1 MKKYQPY
8 YFYGLLLLGMIVR
21 LRAYFYNRSL
31 WFDEALL
38 TNNIIDLSFVE
49 LTGVLPNNQA
59 APVGFLFLQKIV
71 VVALGTSEYVLRL
84 WPLLAAL
91 LSLFLFYRLSQK
103 LLSAN
108 FALVALAFFVFCQP
122 HIYYSTEV
130 KQYSTDVL
138 AAILVLRSTVQLFED
153 KSSRYL
159 WRHICLGVLL
169 IWFSQPVVFVLAASF
184 LALSLQVYQEKNSA
198 VAKWLLLIGSCW
210 AVSFL
215 VYFFGFLKP
224 SIANND
230 LQDFHTTYFMPLNI
244 FAKTSWEWYAN
255 AWFSLFRNPA
265 GIFFKYLAGSVGLIG
280 LFVAFRQRK
289 IWLVLLLFPL
299 GLAFAASALH
309 QYSTIPRL
317 LLFAMPGL
325 VLFLVKSLTW
335 FHQICSRKI
344 RFGKYF
350 GALLV
355 AAILLQGVLD
365 TIHKLA
371 TPGEVEEIKP
381 LLAYVAK
388 HKKAEDLFYL
398 YPYTAPQF
406 TYYKERYG
414 LENLRIFE
422 GTSPF
427 ENWQADLTRLP
438 TATQRVWLLLAH
450 YRKTPQGD
458 DSTLYAR
465 QFDQYG
471 KQIVKLEEKGT
482 VCYLYEFKLKR

>member
-1 MKKYQPY
+1 MKKYQSY

-21 LRAYFYNRSL
+21 LRAYFHNRSL

-38 TNNIIDLSFVE
+38 ANNIIDLSFVE

-59 APVGFLFLQKIV
+59 APVGFLFLQKILV
-71 VVALGTSEYVLRL
+71 VGLGTSEYVLRL
-84 WPLLAAL
+84 WPLLAGL
-91 LSLFLFYRLSQK
+91 LSLLLFYRLSQK
-103 LLSAN
+103 LLSAE

-138 AAILVLRSTVQLFED
+138 AAILVWGSTVQVLEN
-153 KSSRYL
+153 KSQRYL
-159 WRHICLGVLL
+159 WQHISLGVLL
-169 IWFSQPVVFVLAASF
+169 VWFSQPVVFVLAASF
-184 LALSLQVYQEKNSA
+184 SALSLQAYQEKNSTL
-198 VAKWLLLIGSCW
+198 AKYLLCIGSCW
-210 AVSFL
+210 AASFL
-215 VYFFGFLKP
+215 IYFFGFLKP

-230 LQDFHTTYFMPLNI
+230 LQDFHTAYFMPLNI

-255 AWFSLFRNPA
+255 AWFSLFRNPV
-265 GIFFKYLAGSVGLIG
+265 GIFFKYLGGSVGLVG

-289 IWLVLLLFPL
+289 IWLVLLLFPV

-325 VLFLVKSLTW
+325 VLFLVKSLAW
-335 FHQICSRKI
+335 FYQLCAQKM

-350 GALLV
+350 GALLIAV
-355 AAILLQGVLD
+355 ILLQGVLD

-371 TPGEVEEIKP
+371 TPEAVEEIKP
-381 LLAYVAK
+381 LLAYITK

-406 TYYKERYG
+406 AYYKKRYG
-414 LENLRIFE
+414 LENLRVFE

-427 ENWQADLTRLP
+427 EDWQADLARLP
-438 TATQRVWLLLAH
+438 APTQRVWLLLSH
-450 YRKTPQGD
+450 YRKTPQGN
-458 DSTLYAR
+458 DSTLYA
-465 QFDQYG
+465 QHFNQYG